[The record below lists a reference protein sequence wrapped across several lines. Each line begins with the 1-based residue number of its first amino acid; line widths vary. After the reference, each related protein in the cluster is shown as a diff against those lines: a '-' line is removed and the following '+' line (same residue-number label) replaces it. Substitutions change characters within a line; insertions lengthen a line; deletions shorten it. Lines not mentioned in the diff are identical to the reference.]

1 MNNGCI
7 DISIYGEKNYKLF
20 LEAIKQEL
28 DLAKYTDLTPIQA
41 LILLNISDNVLT
53 IGEVMSRGYYLGSN
67 ASYNIKKLTNT
78 GYISTVP
85 SDYDRRAIIIKL
97 TKKGCKLKCSQPFS
111 FILFN
116 QGFKGFHGLSLKNEI
131 LYILQILDK
140 APSMTRSRGGH
151 LLQQRSR

>member
-20 LEAIKQEL
+20 LEALKKEL
-28 DLAKYTDLTPIQA
+28 DRAKYTDLTAIQA
-41 LILLNISDNVLT
+41 LILLNINDDVVA

-85 SDYDRRAIIIKL
+85 SEYDKRSIIIKL
-97 TKKGCKLKCSQPFS
+97 TKKGIELCSKIDKALNNHLELAIKRTKMKLDIQA
-111 FILFN
+111 
-116 QGFKGFHGLSLKNEI
+116 GLEFLKNVERFWNEVLHNRI
-131 LYILQILDK
+131 
-140 APSMTRSRGGH
+140 
-151 LLQQRSR
+151 

>member
-20 LEAIKQEL
+20 LETLKKEL
-28 DLAKYTDLTPIQA
+28 DRAKYTDLTAIQA
-41 LILLNISDNVLT
+41 LILLNINDDVVA

-85 SDYDRRAIIIKL
+85 SEYDKRSIIIKL
-97 TKKGCKLKCSQPFS
+97 TKKGIELCSKIDKALNNHLELASKRTKMKLD
-111 FILFN
+111 I
-116 QGFKGFHGLSLKNEI
+116 QGGLEFLKNVERFWNEVLHNRI
-131 LYILQILDK
+131 
-140 APSMTRSRGGH
+140 
-151 LLQQRSR
+151 

>member
-20 LEAIKQEL
+20 LETLKKEL
-28 DLAKYTDLTPIQA
+28 DRAKYTDLTAIQA
-41 LILLNISDNVLT
+41 LILLNINDDVVA

-85 SDYDRRAIIIKL
+85 SEYDKRSIIIKL
-97 TKKGCKLKCSQPFS
+97 TKKGIELCTKINKALNNHLELAIKRTKMKLDIQA
-111 FILFN
+111 
-116 QGFKGFHGLSLKNEI
+116 GLEFLKNVERFWNEVLHNRI
-131 LYILQILDK
+131 
-140 APSMTRSRGGH
+140 
-151 LLQQRSR
+151 

>member
-1 MNNGCI
+1 MNNSCI

-67 ASYNIKKLTNT
+67 ASYNIKKLTKT

-97 TKKGCKLKCSQPFS
+97 TKKGIELCAKIDKALNNHLELAIKKTKIKLDV
-111 FILFN
+111 
-116 QGFKGFHGLSLKNEI
+116 HAGLEFLKNVERFWNEVLNGRI
-131 LYILQILDK
+131 
-140 APSMTRSRGGH
+140 
-151 LLQQRSR
+151 